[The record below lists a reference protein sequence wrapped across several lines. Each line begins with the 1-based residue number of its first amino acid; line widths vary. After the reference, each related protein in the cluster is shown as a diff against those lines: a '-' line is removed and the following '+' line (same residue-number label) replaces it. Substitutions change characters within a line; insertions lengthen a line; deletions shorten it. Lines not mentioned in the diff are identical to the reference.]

1 MAQFKIFIDSTGD
14 LPKDLR
20 DEYDIDYCPM
30 IVTVDEKEIVASL
43 DYDQGYTLKQFYDVM
58 REGRRIFTS
67 QVPDQVFVEKFTAAL
82 EAGEDILYIAC
93 SSKLSASVLAGE
105 KVAQK
110 LREEYPNRKIVVFDS
125 KIACYG
131 QGEMAICASK
141 FRKEGKSLDEVVAWL
156 NANIFKFNQFATV
169 DSLTYLKRAG
179 RVSKTS
185 PSRKSKAPRPR
196 SFMAPRPSSKRVKT
210 SRARPSTSATPT
222 PSKPL
227 NSSVTKS
234 LSSPPAPPST
244 SAPSARS
251 SAPRPARAPS
261 AATSSAKKSPRT
273 ANKAFLGFEA
283 DGMKG
288 TIRNGNINWLYLC
301 GDGGKWL

>member
-131 QGEMAICASK
+131 QGEMAIFASK
-141 FRKEGKSLDEVVAWL
+141 MRKEGKSIVMISEELMELIGMCDRIIIMKDGEINGEIMRDKDMDENTL
-156 NANIFKFNQFATV
+156 I
-169 DSLTYLKRAG
+169 
-179 RVSKTS
+179 
-185 PSRKSKAPRPR
+185 
-196 SFMAPRPSSKRVKT
+196 
-210 SRARPSTSATPT
+210 
-222 PSKPL
+222 
-227 NSSVTKS
+227 
-234 LSSPPAPPST
+234 
-244 SAPSARS
+244 
-251 SAPRPARAPS
+251 
-261 AATSSAKKSPRT
+261 AK
-273 ANKAFLGFEA
+273 
-283 DGMKG
+283 MV
-288 TIRNGNINWLYLC
+288 
-301 GDGGKWL
+301 

>member
-131 QGEMAICASK
+131 QGEMAIFASK

-156 NANIFKFNQFATV
+156 NANLFKFNQFATV

-179 RVSKTS
+179 RVS
-185 PSRKSKAPRPR
+185 A
-196 SFMAPRPSSKRVKT
+196 
-210 SRARPSTSATPT
+210 
-222 PSKPL
+222 
-227 NSSVTKS
+227 
-234 LSSPPAPPST
+234 
-244 SAPSARS
+244 S
-251 SAPRPARAPS
+251 SAFFGNIFGVKPILIS
-261 AATSSAKKSPRT
+261 DC
-273 ANKAFLGFEA
+273 LGQNLAVEKV
-283 DGMKG
+283 KG
-288 TIRNGNINWLYLC
+288 TKASLLYCAKAIVEAGEDLA
-301 GDGGKWL
+301 GKTVYIGHADALQAAEFVRDEILKLAPGTAIYIGPIGPIVGASTGPGTIGCYVFGKEVTTNRQ